1 MGLAWRPEGESIC
14 CEIYSTGRANLP
26 GSTRERDLL
35 YSFSRMAPELL
46 RHSDRPDMLDLVPE
60 ELKDAHRPKQVDR
73 DDAPAG
79 RALTTGGRGGSRGK
93 KRRASAAAVTGGGML
108 DDAAGGTIANLW
120 DDGGDELPP
129 LQATGAGAAM
139 TSIFEGDDDEA
150 EALLDG
156 AGF

>member
-1 MGLAWRPEGESIC
+1 
-14 CEIYSTGRANLP
+14 
-26 GSTRERDLL
+26 
-35 YSFSRMAPELL
+35 MAPELL

-93 KRRASAAAVTGGGML
+93 KRRASAAAVTGML
-108 DDAAGGTIANLW
+108 DAGGTIANLW
-120 DDGGDELPP
+120 DDGVDELPP
-129 LQATGAGAAM
+129 LQATGAGASM
-139 TSIFEGDDDEA
+139 TSIFAGDDDEA